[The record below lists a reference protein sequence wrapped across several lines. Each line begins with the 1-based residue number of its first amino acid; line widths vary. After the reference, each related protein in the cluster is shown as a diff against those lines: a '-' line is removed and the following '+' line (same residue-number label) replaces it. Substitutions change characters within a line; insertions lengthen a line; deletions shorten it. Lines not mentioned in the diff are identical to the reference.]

1 MSTLNDL
8 PGRID
13 AIVTDA
19 TMLTADIKGLCLATA
34 DGSMVPPA
42 EPGAHIDLWLPDGI
56 VRQYSVLERV
66 NDGTA
71 YRIAVLREPDSRG
84 GSAYVV
90 DLLGK
95 GQHVQL
101 SGPRNHFALDECKEE
116 TVLIAG
122 GIGITPI
129 LPMAIRLA
137 SAGKKFAFHYLGR
150 ARERT
155 ALLDVIEAS
164 ALKDIANIHFSD
176 EHGEADLRTL
186 IGAPRPGVH
195 VYVCGP
201 GKLIDGVLAAASDW
215 PAGSIHFERFAAPAA
230 TPLEAKHDGAPDAP
244 FEVELARSDK
254 VIIVMPDQSIMQA
267 LRQERVRI
275 ESVCCEGI
283 CGTCSVT
290 LLAGEADHRDM
301 IQTDAEKNQNT
312 VIYVCVSRARSA
324 RLVLDL

>member
-1 MSTLNDL
+1 MSNLNDT

-19 TMLTADIKGLCLATA
+19 AMLTANIKGLCLAAA
-34 DGSMVPPA
+34 DGSKLPPA
-42 EPGAHIDLWLPDGI
+42 EPGAHIELWLPDGI
-56 VRQYSVLERV
+56 VRQYSVLERLD
-66 NDGTA
+66 DGTA
-71 YRIAVLREPDSRG
+71 YRIAVLRERASRG

-95 GQHVQL
+95 GQRVQL
-101 SGPRNHFALDECKEE
+101 SGPRNHFALNECNEE

-129 LPMAIRLA
+129 LPMAMRLA
-137 SAGKKFAFHYLGR
+137 SAGRKFAFHYLGR

-186 IGAPRPGVH
+186 IGDPRPGVH

-201 GKLIDGVLAAASDW
+201 GKLIDGVLASASDW
-215 PAGSIHFERFAAPAA
+215 AAGSIHFERFASP
-230 TPLEAKHDGAPDAP
+230 TPGKTPSAQASPEAP
-244 FEVELARSDK
+244 FEVELARSNK
-254 VIIVMPDQSIMQA
+254 VITVMPDQSIMQA

-275 ESVCCEGI
+275 ESVCREGI

-290 LLAGEADHRDM
+290 LLTGEADHRDM
-301 IQTDAEKNQNT
+301 VQTDAEKNK
-312 VIYVCVSRARSA
+312 IR
-324 RLVLDL
+324 